1 MNVNDLLKNRRTI
14 YRLKKEMPVS
24 EAEVIKLVTEAT
36 ALVPDSFDMK
46 SQRVVIVSGEKQN
59 VLWDTIYDVFGGKV
73 SREKIDCFKAAHGT
87 VLYFYDADVV
97 KTMQKNVPSYA
108 ANFPVWAQQAN
119 GMLQISVW
127 TGLRTL
133 GVGANLQHYNPVIDA
148 AVQKLFALPDNYV
161 LVAQMPFGG
170 IVEEPEPKAKEDITK
185 RVKVIQD

>member
-1 MNVNDLLKNRRTI
+1 MNMNDLLKNRRTI

-24 EAEVIKLVTEAT
+24 EEEVIDLVTEAT
-36 ALVPDSFDMK
+36 ALVPDAFDMK

-59 VLWDTIYDVFGGKV
+59 LLWDTIYDVFEGKV
-73 SREKIDCFKAAHGT
+73 PREKMDQFKAAHGT
-87 VLYFYDADVV
+87 VLYFYDADVI
-97 KTMQKNVPSYA
+97 KTMQKNVPAYA
-108 ANFPVWAQQAN
+108 ANFPIWAQQAN

-148 AVQKLFALPDNYV
+148 AVRKLFALPDNYI

-170 IVEEPEPKAKEDITK
+170 IVAEPEPKAKEDITQ
-185 RVKVIQD
+185 RVKVIRD

>member
-1 MNVNDLLKNRRTI
+1 MNVNDLLKKRRTI

-97 KTMQKNVPSYA
+97 KTMQKMYLPMPLISRSGPSRRTA
-108 ANFPVWAQQAN
+108 CFRFLSGRVC
-119 GMLQISVW
+119 
-127 TGLRTL
+127 GL
-133 GVGANLQHYNPVIDA
+133 
-148 AVQKLFALPDNYV
+148 
-161 LVAQMPFGG
+161 
-170 IVEEPEPKAKEDITK
+170 
-185 RVKVIQD
+185 